1 MFQSPQAEHRAE
13 HRRVPANVADD
24 APREHNRT
32 VEWEVALVL
41 GMPVAA
47 FAFGL
52 WYDEDYSLKSIA
64 LNVVTAVFLWPITV
78 LMLIF
83 GFKEM
88 MGKRQLRRRREELEA
103 ERIPQRETQ

>member
-1 MFQSPQAEHRAE
+1 MPGAGDKLRGAFVGGSSLCLLSL
-13 HRRVPANVADD
+13 
-24 APREHNRT
+24 T
-32 VEWEVALVL
+32 L
-41 GMPVAA
+41 GD
-47 FAFGL
+47 AFGL

>member
-1 MFQSPQAEHRAE
+1 MLGLF
-13 HRRVPANVADD
+13 NV
-24 APREHNRT
+24 
-32 VEWEVALVL
+32 EVTNHLSRMVILVNK
-41 GMPVAA
+41 A
-47 FAFGL
+47 
-52 WYDEDYSLKSIA
+52 DEDYSLKSIA